1 MNDLIYR
8 QDAIEAAKDLLKYHG
23 QNLTEELINYFST
36 NAMERIPSAQQETSI
51 LTVKCELDDEEL
63 SRAIEAV
70 KNAELELISARQ
82 EQQWI
87 PVSERLPETDGY
99 YLVTIKTF
107 GWNGEQYEDVD
118 IARYERKNGWLKAD
132 KCIAW
137 MPLIEPY
144 KGEES

>member
-1 MNDLIYR
+1 MDDLISR
-8 QDAIEAAKDLLKYHG
+8 QAAYDT
-23 QNLTEELINYFST
+23 LTEYYHHRTDAQHEALRDALNRVP
-36 NAMERIPSAQQETSI
+36 AAQQEKTI

-63 SRAIEAV
+63 RRAIEDV
-70 KNAELELISARQ
+70 KNAELELIAAQ
-82 EQQWI
+82 QGQQWI

-132 KCIAW
+132 KCTAW
-137 MPLIEPY
+137 TPLPKPY
-144 KGEES
+144 YGGES

>member
-1 MNDLIYR
+1 MSDLISR
-8 QDAIEAAKDLLKYHG
+8 QAAIDTICRVCQGTFLPCESFPCDEIEALKA
-23 QNLTEELINYFST
+23 L
-36 NAMERIPSAQQETSI
+36 PSVQQG
-51 LTVKCELDDEEL
+51 
-63 SRAIEAV
+63 
-70 KNAELELISARQ
+70 
-82 EQQWI
+82 QQWI